1 MGKRKA
7 AKKVQG
13 PKKREPLATVFPCLF
28 CNHEKSC
35 SVVMDKKT
43 MQGNLSCK
51 VCGQTNSCEI
61 NYLSAA
67 VDVYADWVDKCDE
80 AARLDREE
88 QRAARASTSRPS
100 RDRAPAAA
108 ASSSRR
114 RDEEDDL
121 DIDAEGEDDDYGVA
135 IGGGGGGYSGE
146 DIVADD
152 DDY

>member
-35 SVVMDKKT
+35 NVTLDKKT
-43 MQGNLSCK
+43 MIGNLICK
-51 VCGQTNSCEI
+51 VCGQGNSCEI

-80 AARLDREE
+80 AARLHREE
-88 QRAARASTSRPS
+88 QASRFPPVRNTTQSTRARTTT
-100 RDRAPAAA
+100 AAA
-108 ASSSRR
+108 SRR
-114 RDEEDDL
+114 RDEDEDL
-121 DIDAEGEDDDYGVA
+121 DAEGEDDDYGV
-135 IGGGGGGYSGE
+135 GMGSGGGGYSGE
-146 DIVADD
+146 GIVQD